1 MGYAQIEELKKH
13 GMFLSAPKG
22 ISMKPMLLFLIF

>member
-22 ISMKPMLLFLIF
+22 ISMKPMLY